1 MVQSWL
7 LRGFLGLMWIL
18 PLWMDV
24 MSDQCKALHTIKDQ
38 LNITLRRRYM
48 KQNFPINYTIQVRYE
63 EVFRLH
69 NISRLRN
76 EEDVNLMHLQGL
88 WLTVAQKGIKK
99 ILQVLPEK
107 HPTRRK
113 YLTGLENLF
122 RMYEQHGTLPSP
134 GEEETLGSIGGILE
148 RLSEP
153 DYQGW
158 RSVKPKSLLDNC
170 YRTMHCLFKECFSP
184 DGNYDYCNILHWR
197 KGRRTTPQPT

>member
-7 LRGFLGLMWIL
+7 LRWLLGLMWIL

-24 MSDQCKALHTIKDQ
+24 MSDKCKALNTIKDQ
-38 LNITLRRRYM
+38 LNITLRRKYM

-63 EVFRLH
+63 EVLRLH

-76 EEDVNLMHLQGL
+76 EEDVELMHLQGL
-88 WLTVAQKGIKK
+88 WLTVTQKGIKK

-107 HPTRRK
+107 HPTRHK

-122 RMYEQHGTLPSP
+122 RMYEQYGTLLSP
-134 GEEETLGSIGGILE
+134 GEEEPPDSIKDIWE
-148 RLSEP
+148 RLSET

-158 RSVKPKSLLDNC
+158 RSVTPKSLLDNC
-170 YRTMHCLFKECFSP
+170 YRTMHCLFKECFST

-197 KGRRTTPQPT
+197 KGKRTTPPLT